1 LKGLVLF
8 LGLIFPGLNPVH
20 PFHTSVM
27 EMSYN
32 QQGQS
37 WEISLRLFQ
46 DDLEQTMSSVTGKKF
61 RMVLGDVASERL
73 LDTYLRAHFRFHAG
87 KQTTTPYRWV
97 GSELQQ
103 DVVWVYLE
111 IPTTSD
117 LVGAYM
123 ENSLF
128 LDEFPDQTNLVSW
141 SHLGSKKS
149 YLFRKSLELQQL
161 SR

>member
-1 LKGLVLF
+1 MKGLVLF
-8 LGLIFPGLNPVH
+8 LGLIFPSSNSVH
-20 PFHTSVM
+20 PFHSSVM

-32 QQGQS
+32 QQDQS

-46 DDLEQTMSSVTGKKF
+46 DDLEQTMSAVTGKKF
-61 RMVLGDVASERL
+61 RMVPGDASSEHA
-73 LDTYLRAHFRFHAG
+73 LDSYIRQHFRFHAG
-87 KQTTTPYRWV
+87 KQFTSPYRWV

-111 IPTTSD
+111 IPTKSD
-117 LVGAYM
+117 LVGAYV

-128 LDEFPDQTNLVSW
+128 IDEFPDQTNLVSW
-141 SHLGSKKS
+141 SYIGQKKS
-149 YLFRKSLELQQL
+149 YLFRKSQELQQL